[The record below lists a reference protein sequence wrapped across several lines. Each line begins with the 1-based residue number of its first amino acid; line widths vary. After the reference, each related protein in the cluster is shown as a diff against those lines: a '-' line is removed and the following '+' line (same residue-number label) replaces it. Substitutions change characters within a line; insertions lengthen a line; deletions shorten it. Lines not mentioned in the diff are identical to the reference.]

1 MFSLTAR
8 SAYVAPV
15 HYAIHNRQR
24 VCRPATRW
32 WRAARDA
39 LVPLRCRLCQ
49 APTGT
54 SLALCDVCRGE
65 LRCNQ
70 PCCRCCAL
78 PFTGS
83 ARHAA
88 TLCPACLASTP
99 PLEKVL
105 APFVY
110 EEGLAFL
117 ISRWKYQRE
126 EALVSTFAELWLHTT
141 AGVREVDL
149 LIPIPLHWRRLLS
162 RGFNQSA
169 DLAEELGRRLE
180 IPRAHPR
187 LLRRA
192 RATPAQARAGRSERL
207 ANLLDAFCV
216 DGSLDGRR
224 VALVDDVCTTGATG
238 EAAARALRRAG
249 AAGVQL
255 WCLARTPA

>member
-1 MFSLTAR
+1 
-8 SAYVAPV
+8 
-15 HYAIHNRQR
+15 
-24 VCRPATRW
+24 
-32 WRAARDA
+32 
-39 LVPLRCRLCQ
+39 LCE

-54 SLALCDVCRGE
+54 SLVLCEVCRGE
-65 LRCNQ
+65 LLCNH

-78 PFTGS
+78 PFQGS
-83 ARHAA
+83 AIHAA
-88 TLCPACLASTP
+88 TLCPACLVSTP
-99 PLEKVL
+99 LLEQVV

-126 EALVSTFAELWLHTT
+126 GGLVSTFAELWLQATD
-141 AGVREVDL
+141 GVGDVDL

-180 IPRAHPR
+180 IPQAPSR
-187 LLRRA
+187 LLRRM
-192 RATPAQARAGRSERL
+192 RATPAQVRAGRSERL
-207 ANLLDAFCV
+207 ANLLDAFSV
-216 DGSLDGRR
+216 DGTLSRQR

-238 EAAARALRRAG
+238 EAAARALLRAG
-249 AAGVQL
+249 ATSVQL